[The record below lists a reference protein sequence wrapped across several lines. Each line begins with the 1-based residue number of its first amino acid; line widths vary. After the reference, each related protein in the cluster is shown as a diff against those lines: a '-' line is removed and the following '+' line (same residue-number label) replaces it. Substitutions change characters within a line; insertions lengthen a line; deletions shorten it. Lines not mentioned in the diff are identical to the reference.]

1 MAKGAVNQANINAQE
16 LQSIEIYVPPLD
28 LQNQFADF
36 VTQTDKTKSKVKQTL
51 EKAETLKKALM
62 QKYFG

>member
-1 MAKGAVNQANINAQE
+1 LEVTVPPIE
-16 LQSIEIYVPPLD
+16 LQI
-28 LQNQFADF
+28 QFADF

-62 QKYFG
+62 QEYFR